1 MTRNNKDGHPERSAA
16 EPKDLLL
23 QRPVSDGGDSSAD
36 GLRMT
41 DICFSPL
48 LPAHIDQMAQIEI
61 ECFSVP
67 WSREA
72 LLEELDNPYAH
83 YVVCCDKA
91 GNVVGYIGS
100 RIVLD
105 EADITNVA
113 VRPQYRRQGIAARLV
128 SMMLEQMAEK
138 GVVSVLLEVRESNLP
153 AQNCYAQAGFT
164 VVGRRKNYYELPKED
179 ALLMGREL
187 V

>member
-1 MTRNNKDGHPERSAA
+1 MTQNE
-16 EPKDLLL
+16 EL
-23 QRPVSDGGDSSAD
+23 
-36 GLRMT
+36 
-41 DICFSPL
+41 IFSPL
-48 LPAHIDQMAQIEI
+48 LPVHIDQMAEIEI

-83 YVVCCDKA
+83 YVVCTDPA

-113 VRPQYRRQGIAARLV
+113 VRPQYRRQGIGLQLV
-128 SMMLEQMAEK
+128 TAMLGLMRHL
-138 GVVSVLLEVRESNLP
+138 GVTSVLLEVRESNLP
-153 AQNCYAQAGFT
+153 AQNCYTRAGFN
-164 VVGRRKNYYELPKED
+164 VVGRRKGYYELPKEA
-179 ALLMGREL
+179 ALLMGRQL
-187 V
+187 L

>member
-1 MTRNNKDGHPERSAA
+1 MMQKS
-16 EPKDLLL
+16 DL
-23 QRPVSDGGDSSAD
+23 
-36 GLRMT
+36 
-41 DICFSPL
+41 IFSPL
-48 LPAHIDQMAQIEI
+48 LPMHIDQMAEIEQ

-72 LLEELDNPYAH
+72 LLDELDNPYAH
-83 YVVCCDKA
+83 YVVCCDPA

-113 VRPQYRRQGIAARLV
+113 VRPPYRRQGIGFDLV
-128 SMMLEQMAEK
+128 TAMLGLMK
-138 GVVSVLLEVRESNLP
+138 MGGVRSVLLEVRESNLP
-153 AQNCYAQAGFT
+153 AQNCYRRAGFE
-164 VVGRRKNYYELPKED
+164 VVGRRKRYYEKPEED

>member
-1 MTRNNKDGHPERSAA
+1 MMQNDK
-16 EPKDLLL
+16 L
-23 QRPVSDGGDSSAD
+23 
-36 GLRMT
+36 
-41 DICFSPL
+41 IFSPL
-48 LPAHIDQMAQIEI
+48 QPAHIDQMAEIEI

-72 LLEELDNPYAH
+72 LLEELDNPNAH
-83 YVVCCDKA
+83 YVVCCDSE
-91 GNVVGYIGS
+91 GSVVGYIGS

-113 VRPQYRRQGIAARLV
+113 VRPPYRRRGIAARLV
-128 SMMLEQMAEK
+128 SMMLEQMAAK

-164 VVGRRKNYYELPKED
+164 VVGRRKNYYENNGED
-179 ALLMGREL
+179 ALIMWKYL
-187 V
+187 

>member
-1 MTRNNKDGHPERSAA
+1 MTRNDE
-16 EPKDLLL
+16 L
-23 QRPVSDGGDSSAD
+23 
-36 GLRMT
+36 
-41 DICFSPL
+41 IFSPL

-113 VRPQYRRQGIAARLV
+113 VRPQYRRRGIAARLV

-153 AQNCYAQAGFT
+153 AKNCYAQAGFT

-179 ALLMGREL
+179 ALLMGRQL
-187 V
+187 I

>member
-1 MTRNNKDGHPERSAA
+1 MTQNEQ
-16 EPKDLLL
+16 L
-23 QRPVSDGGDSSAD
+23 
-36 GLRMT
+36 T
-41 DICFSPL
+41 FSPL
-48 LPAHIDQMAQIEI
+48 QPAHIDQMAQIEI

-113 VRPQYRRQGIAARLV
+113 VRPQYRRRGIAARLV

-153 AQNCYAQAGFT
+153 AQKCYERAGFT

-179 ALLMGREL
+179 ALLMGRQL
-187 V
+187 I

>member
-1 MTRNNKDGHPERSAA
+1 MTQNEQ
-16 EPKDLLL
+16 L
-23 QRPVSDGGDSSAD
+23 
-36 GLRMT
+36 T
-41 DICFSPL
+41 FSPL
-48 LPAHIDQMAQIEI
+48 LPAHIDQMAQIET

-72 LLEELDNPYAH
+72 LEEELENPYAH
-83 YVVCCDKA
+83 YVVCCDPH
-91 GNVVGYIGS
+91 GNVMGYIGS

-113 VRPQYRRQGIAARLV
+113 VRPQYRRRGIAARLV

-179 ALLMGREL
+179 ALLMGRQL
-187 V
+187 I

>member
-1 MTRNNKDGHPERSAA
+1 MMQNNH
-16 EPKDLLL
+16 L
-23 QRPVSDGGDSSAD
+23 
-36 GLRMT
+36 T
-41 DICFSPL
+41 FSPL
-48 LPAHIDQMAQIEI
+48 RPQHIDDMERIEV

-72 LLEELDNPYAH
+72 LEEELENPMAH
-83 YVVCCDKA
+83 YVVCCDPE

-105 EADITNVA
+105 SADITNVA
-113 VRPQYRRQGIAARLV
+113 VRPQYRRRGIARQLV
-128 SMMLEQMAEK
+128 GRMLEQMAEK
-138 GVVSVLLEVRESNLP
+138 GVTGVLLEVRESNLP

-179 ALLMGREL
+179 ALLMGRVLE
-187 V
+187 

>member
-1 MTRNNKDGHPERSAA
+1 MMQKNNNFD
-16 EPKDLLL
+16 DL
-23 QRPVSDGGDSSAD
+23 
-36 GLRMT
+36 
-41 DICFSPL
+41 IFSPL
-48 LPAHIDQMAQIEI
+48 LPIHIDQMVIIEQ

-67 WSREA
+67 WSRDA
-72 LLEELDNPYAH
+72 LMEELDNPCAH
-83 YVVCCDKA
+83 YVVCTDTE

-113 VRPQYRRQGIAARLV
+113 VRPQYRRRGIAARLV

-153 AQNCYAQAGFT
+153 AQKCYERAGFT

-179 ALLMGREL
+179 ALLMGRQL
-187 V
+187 I